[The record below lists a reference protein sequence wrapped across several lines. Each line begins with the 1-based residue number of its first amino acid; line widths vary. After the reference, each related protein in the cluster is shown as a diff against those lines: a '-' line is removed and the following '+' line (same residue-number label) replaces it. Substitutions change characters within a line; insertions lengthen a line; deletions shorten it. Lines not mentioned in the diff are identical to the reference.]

1 LERGLP
7 LLKLDKEQYF
17 QVILRPAAKQS
28 EREKR
33 TNEAIKLYNLAE
45 SPDTVIACLARALS
59 ELVDEPDNGG
69 ELGMELAQTAR
80 DILRHYE
87 RTNKGAGKAK
97 DAVVKLLKIRTARE
111 AKEAGNLDA
120 ALQVGTQ
127 GIWKESS
134 HIEHFI
140 IYTPFRQLNRQT
152 WFLSMATW
160 QQSQNALKNS
170 RITTNPSPEIYMSS
184 FR

>member
-1 LERGLP
+1 MERGLP
-7 LLKLDKEQYF
+7 LLKLDKEKYYE
-17 QVILRPAAKQS
+17 VILRPAAKQS

-59 ELVDEPDNGG
+59 ELIDEPDGGG

-111 AKEAGNLDA
+111 AKEKGNLDA
-120 ALQVGTQ
+120 ALQVGT
-127 GIWKESS
+127 ESIPTDVS
-134 HIEHFI
+134 FMEYIIIHIL
-140 IYTPFRQLNRQT
+140 FRQSNRRT
-152 WFLSMATW
+152 WFLWTAT
-160 QQSQNALKNS
+160 
-170 RITTNPSPEIYMSS
+170 
-184 FR
+184 